1 MSSIPE
7 PAAAAAMSPPPL
19 ALKPREERRLHAG
32 HLWIFSNEVDVEATP
47 LTAFAPGE
55 VVQVRSSAD
64 RFLGYA
70 YVNPKTLISARLL
83 SRDPD
88 HPPGRSLL
96 VHRLKVALGLRS
108 RFHAAPFYR
117 LVYGEGDLLP
127 GLVPDQGCLSNRRED
142 GRQSVRSGL
151 TRQPWPDGKV
161 AVQVP
166 VLVYEVRL
174 VPEIGDAI
182 PGAARCR

>member
-108 RFHAAPFYR
+108 DSTP
-117 LVYGEGDLLP
+117 
-127 GLVPDQGCLSNRRED
+127 RR
-142 GRQSVRSGL
+142 SIASS
-151 TRQPWPDGKV
+151 T
-161 AVQVP
+161 
-166 VLVYEVRL
+166 
-174 VPEIGDAI
+174 
-182 PGAARCR
+182 ARATCCPASWSTATATCWSRRPARPASKR